1 MALIR
6 EEQAR
11 KFNEQKAKEEAK
23 ELLTHL
29 NSLNNFFHSSKFPK
43 DKSEDIYAS
52 MESTNQYVTSV
63 IELQHEVDELI
74 KKWNSIESDLT
85 LLSRAMKELSLATG
99 KSSGLES
106 SFEHDLTQFFKY
118 LSVLQEHLNEVMLHL
133 NDRDEERRYHDKSII
148 GEVNVLQEGL
158 QYIMTQLSEEQLN
171 DVDEMTAS
179 SVTTAAINTIDTA
192 EGDEDINQFNPFFEL
207 PNEIMMHILSHVPPK
222 DLLNARGMAKSKTAV
237 VDATLEILTRPHF
250 IIDYLSHADRITGNQ
265 FTAFYQ
271 RTQRYQELKR
281 KVLANES
288 LTPEEAICYTLSRDC
303 NVLPANLKQAMDEV
317 TLEETTKKNL
327 TWIISTSEI
336 LRRISDKTETWEVQR
351 YRSQLWFRLHS
362 ELYRPKHQ
370 HQQHLHSQFFNLFAG
385 GDLGQLRLKN
395 LDFSHLNLRGIKF
408 YGSDLSGANF
418 RGAYLEGADFNG
430 AILDEADFTDAEF
443 RGIQLNGTSLDKF
456 DLSTINLE
464 EIDFEWALIGHSRL
478 LPSGTLNSPEELH
491 TFLNRFE
498 KSIAK
503 HSLRSKRNLEEQI
516 LKEIA
521 NAIEAD
527 TRLSLKEKIALLDI
541 ALAEIKQKDTIVGIF
556 PFQNACQELKEKYIS
571 PPKQDTPAHPLK
583 KKTQKIV
590 ERILSAIHGFDMDTG
605 EKISDK
611 SVNQSRNQ
619 AYEREYKQLIQ
630 WIAKYPELNDGIKV
644 AKALGIS
651 LEMWHMLYFMS
662 PNSRNT
668 PKQFPILMDCTFPSQ
683 ETNENKEKHYAS
695 EVFNGHIFDIQQ
707 LQEIKLDELEH
718 YLYEKE
724 DFVILNDNPYTKL
737 RVKLGD
743 LFITIDRY
751 EGYFATI
758 EVIDFEK
765 CERKPAFSVSVLH
778 NESIPLEAFVPLEL
792 RSFYGDDIIPYRSPN
807 SNHARSIQEAYAL
820 KKHIIERV
828 FTSEKIYR
836 NHKKNVFF
844 PIFEQHEEQE
854 TSQLGA
860 LPEQL
865 LDRVCAYV
873 YANSFKERKN
883 TASPLAEIS
892 ELHGLFFAEKN
903 NQGQTKSHK
912 AAPNPSEKGKEKEA
926 SNKENRQPTPSKLA
940 APKEQG
946 LFSRTQKEVAQKS
959 AELVQS
965 TQNCLIS

>member
-29 NSLNNFFHSSKFPK
+29 NSLNDFFHSSKFPK

-303 NVLPANLKQAMDEV
+303 NVLPANLKQAMDKV
-317 TLEETTKKNL
+317 TLRKTSRKHLES
-327 TWIISTSEI
+327 IIEMSD
-336 LRRISDKTETWEVQR
+336 RISDRSGDVHWHRIDLSVHVSNDHHPRNKQR
-351 YRSQLWFRLHS
+351 SHS
-362 ELYRPKHQ
+362 K
-370 HQQHLHSQFFNLFAG
+370 FFNKFAG
-385 GDLGQLRLKN
+385 GDLCELTLNKN

-408 YGSDLSGANF
+408 YDSDLSGANF

-430 AILDEADFTDAEF
+430 AILDEADFSDAEL
-443 RGIQLNGTSLDKF
+443 RGIQLNRTSLDKV

-743 LFITIDRY
+743 LFITIDRFRR
-751 EGYFATI
+751 EYFATI

-765 CERKPAFSVSVLH
+765 CKRKPAFSVSLLH
-778 NESIPLEAFVPLEL
+778 NGSIPLEAFVPLDL

-807 SNHARSIQEAYAL
+807 SNHARSIQEAYTL

-836 NHKKNVFF
+836 NRTKNVFF